1 MHGQPVEQQST
12 IRQLK
17 VHNSLAYVIIQY
29 DKLYNDNR
37 VPGITHS
44 NKNKRTIIIQDYSTI

>member
-1 MHGQPVEQQST
+1 MHGQPVEQKST

-17 VHNSLAYVIIQY
+17 GHNTLAYVIIQC
-29 DKLYNDNR
+29 DRFYNDNR

-44 NKNKRTIIIQDYSTI
+44 NKNKRTIIIRDYSTI